1 MKTKISAL
9 TLALLFTILC
19 AGPAF
24 ADTAKMI
31 IKLKTNEFEIAA
43 TDISNLQVGDAET
56 IVTDSGKIIDLLRTA
71 DGVEIYVDGEMLEI
85 PDLNSAGLDGGMH
98 TGLDGGMHTIIHK
111 HKHLECLVD
120 GDDESEWECADELA
134 FFSDEDSGFEF
145 LHTDGD
151 AHTIIIIEQEADTVD
166 L

>member
-1 MKTKISAL
+1 MKTKISAF

-24 ADTAKMI
+24 ADTEKMI

-85 PDLNSAGLDGGMH
+85 PELRGA
-98 TGLDGGMHTIIHK
+98 GLDGGMHTIIHK
-111 HKHLECLVD
+111 HKHLECVVD
-120 GDDESEWECADELA
+120 EDDESEWECADELA
-134 FFSDEDSGFEF
+134 FFSDEDSDFEF
-145 LHTDGD
+145 LHSDGD
-151 AHTIIIIEQEADTVD
+151 AHRIIIIRKEID
-166 L
+166 LD

>member
-1 MKTKISAL
+1 MKTKISTL

-24 ADTAKMI
+24 ADTPEKMI
-31 IKLKTNEFEIAA
+31 IKLKTNEFEIAE
-43 TDISNLQVGDAET
+43 TDISSLQVGEAET

-71 DGVEIYVDGEMLEI
+71 DGVEIYVDGEMLEM
-85 PDLNSAGLDGGMH
+85 PDMSGASLDGGLHAIMH
-98 TGLDGGMHTIIHK
+98 KQIHV
-111 HKHLECLVD
+111 ECVVD
-120 GDDESEWECADELA
+120 GDDESELECADELL
-134 FFSDEDSGFEF
+134 FFPDGDSDLEF

-151 AHTIIIIEQEADTVD
+151 AHTIIIIEQEVETND